1 MATMKRQ
8 GSGGVP
14 GLLERR
20 GAETAEVAWE
30 LALTWLERAAA
41 RGRDGRHGR
50 WRHWPIGELRTLRY
64 EVARAMELA
73 RFAVTLQEYENV
85 GLRDLTREL
94 QAAAADKLEAGHR
107 SAVARENARIG
118 HVRRRARKL
127 GREPTFEELYPMFV
141 RGGERP
147 QDGP

>member
-1 MATMKRQ
+1 M
-8 GSGGVP
+8 GLP
-14 GLLERR
+14 GFLERR
-20 GAETAEVAWE
+20 GVESAEVAWE
-30 LALTWLERAAA
+30 VALAWLERAAA
-41 RGRDGRHGR
+41 EAREGRHGR
-50 WRHWPIGELRTLRY
+50 WKHWPVGELRRLRY
-64 EVARAMELA
+64 QVARAMEVA
-73 RFAVTLQEYENV
+73 RFAVSLQEYENV

-141 RGGERP
+141 KGGGERP